1 MAHSHV
7 HFDPPRGIYLI
18 SPSGQVR
25 DPADLDRACKR
36 LSGLGFRTRVDRA
49 ALAVHERFAGTDK
62 QRLAGMARA
71 LRQPHP
77 IVMATRGGYGLSRL
91 LPFIDWQAMA
101 ESGKTFVG
109 QSDFTAFSLAL
120 LARTGAE
127 SLAGPTAIA
136 DFGGKS
142 VDDLTVALFTE
153 LLDHQLEILSFETPD
168 ADPVDARGV
177 LWGGNLSMVASL
189 AGTPYMPKVRG
200 GILFLEDVAEHPFR
214 VERALAHLWQAGI
227 LARQKAIVLGHFTNY
242 RLGQHENGFDM
253 PSVLRWLRAT
263 VKVPVV
269 TGLPYG
275 HIPTRATLPIGR
287 KVGVATEKGMAHL
300 VLHEHA

>member
-1 MAHSHV
+1 MVSYALSAPAGRFADLNISFHSMAHSHV

-101 ESGKTFVG
+101 ESGKTPRFSFSFLISFFFV
-109 QSDFTAFSLAL
+109 
-120 LARTGAE
+120 
-127 SLAGPTAIA
+127 
-136 DFGGKS
+136 
-142 VDDLTVALFTE
+142 
-153 LLDHQLEILSFETPD
+153 
-168 ADPVDARGV
+168 
-177 LWGGNLSMVASL
+177 
-189 AGTPYMPKVRG
+189 
-200 GILFLEDVAEHPFR
+200 
-214 VERALAHLWQAGI
+214 
-227 LARQKAIVLGHFTNY
+227 
-242 RLGQHENGFDM
+242 
-253 PSVLRWLRAT
+253 
-263 VKVPVV
+263 
-269 TGLPYG
+269 
-275 HIPTRATLPIGR
+275 
-287 KVGVATEKGMAHL
+287 
-300 VLHEHA
+300 